1 MNTFFKLEGTYDSP
15 DLDFNL
21 EKGIFKIT
29 GRSLPANS
37 FDFYTPILV
46 EIINYLEAP
55 KPETHFEF
63 KMDFISSSSTKIFQ
77 EIFYKLDK
85 VHKNGTDV
93 RVKWFYKF
101 GDDDMKELGDDL
113 RLDTHFPFEFVTF
126 E

>member
-63 KMDFISSSSTKIFQ
+63 KMDF
-77 EIFYKLDK
+77 
-85 VHKNGTDV
+85 
-93 RVKWFYKF
+93 R
-101 GDDDMKELGDDL
+101 ELL
-113 RLDTHFPFEFVTF
+113 
-126 E
+126 